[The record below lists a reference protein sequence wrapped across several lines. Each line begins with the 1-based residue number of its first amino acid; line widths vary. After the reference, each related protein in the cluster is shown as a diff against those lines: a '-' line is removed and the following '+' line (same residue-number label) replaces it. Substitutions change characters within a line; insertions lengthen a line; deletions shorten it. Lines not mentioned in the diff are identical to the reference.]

1 MSDPLDVPPE
11 KPKKSDDAAMSYFF
25 VGVALIVTGGGL
37 YFGGNGAGI
46 ALAISGLVFV
56 ILGIPALKEWD
67 AKRKK
72 R

>member
-1 MSDPLDVPPE
+1 
-11 KPKKSDDAAMSYFF
+11 MSYFF
-25 VGVALIVTGGGL
+25 VGLALIVTGGGL
-37 YFGGNGAGI
+37 YFGGNGAGL
-46 ALAISGLVFV
+46 ALAISGFVFV

>member
-1 MSDPLDVPPE
+1 
-11 KPKKSDDAAMSYFF
+11 MSYFF